1 MQYWSIKL
9 CCYPLGNT
17 VWNAGL
23 ISVLNFLYRNL
34 RSRIQRLILFSS
46 PSLSKYHSSRI
57 EQICNTV
64 PQTTC
69 TYTTLY
75 CICTLI
81 TGTAW
86 QEAGSLRQVHKRGEG
101 RNRKPN
107 WTDSWEGK
115 KFALHLNCSAIPPTM
130 VCGLRCAIFPDR
142 AVLSR
147 KLALLKCALRPA
159 LIREIRIRWSCQ
171 GTGNWATRGESFSNQ
186 RALNE

>member
-101 RNRKPN
+101 RRGEEQKTELDWLVRREKIRPAFELFCYP
-107 WTDSWEGK
+107 SHYG
-115 KFALHLNCSAIPPTM
+115 
-130 VCGLRCAIFPDR
+130 
-142 AVLSR
+142 
-147 KLALLKCALRPA
+147 LRPA
-159 LIREIRIRWSCQ
+159 VCNFSRSCC
-171 GTGNWATRGESFSNQ
+171 AEP
-186 RALNE
+186 